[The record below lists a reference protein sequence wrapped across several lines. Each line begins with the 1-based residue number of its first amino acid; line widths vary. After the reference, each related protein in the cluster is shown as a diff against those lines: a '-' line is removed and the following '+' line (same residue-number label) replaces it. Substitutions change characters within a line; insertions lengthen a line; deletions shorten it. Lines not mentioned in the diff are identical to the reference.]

1 MSDDDTNPGALL
13 PNGMLDGLPD
23 TAERETE
30 ITHTLLQTFAGFGY
44 REVNPPLVEFEESL
58 LSETGGVALS
68 KNTFRLMDP
77 VSRRMMAIRS
87 DTTTQ
92 IVRIAAS
99 RLKSSPRPLRL
110 SYVADVLR
118 VKGSQLRPERQFR
131 QAGCELL
138 GSNSPEASVEV
149 ALLAVYALH
158 QLGVKN
164 ISIDFATPDIIRA
177 LMPEDGA
184 EAFLKA
190 CQRRDEADFKAFG
203 PTGKILSV
211 LSQLAGDA
219 DGFFKQIEKKKLPPK
234 ISASFTRLKKVI
246 TGFRDGLKAYG
257 LSDSVTITVDPLET
271 RGFEYQTLPSFT
283 LFARGVRGEL
293 GRGGFYEASF
303 QLSAK
308 KAHKEPANG
317 FTLYMDSVLRA
328 VPARKALKRI
338 YVPAG
343 TPWAQVRKIQQD
355 GSIIRGTEAK
365 VTPKDLAALGCTHI
379 YKNSKIQSL

>member
-1 MSDDDTNPGALL
+1 MSDDTNPGALL

-30 ITHTLLQTFAGFGY
+30 ITQTLLQTFASFGY

-58 LSETGGVALS
+58 LAESGGPALS

-87 DTTTQ
+87 DATTQ

-99 RLKSSPRPLRL
+99 RLKAAPRPLRL

-138 GSNSPEASVEV
+138 GSATIEASVEA
-149 ALLAVYALH
+149 ALLAVYSLH
-158 QLGVKN
+158 QLGVNN
-164 ISIDFATPDIIRA
+164 ISIDFATPDIIRM
-177 LMPEDGA
+177 LMPQDGQD
-184 EAFLKA
+184 AFLKA
-190 CQRRDEADFKAFG
+190 CQRRDEDGFKAFG
-203 PTGKILSV
+203 ATGKILST
-211 LSQLAGDA
+211 LSQIAGEADA
-219 DGFFKQIEKKKLPPK
+219 FFKQADKKKMAPK
-234 ISASFTRLKKVI
+234 IAASFARLKKVMA
-246 TGFRDGLKAYG
+246 GFRDGLKAYELTG
-257 LSDSVTITVDPLET
+257 NVTITVDPLET

-328 VPARKALKRI
+328 VPARAVVTRI

-343 TPWAQVRKIQQD
+343 TAWGEVRKIQQT
-355 GSIIRGTEAK
+355 GHIVRGTDAK
-365 VTPKDLAALGCTHI
+365 TTTKDIAAMGCTHI
-379 YKNSKIQSL
+379 YKNGKIQTL